1 MPPAPAPARPPVL
14 VHEEQEWPLADGE
27 HVIGRGEEAD
37 IRLPARGLSRR
48 HARVTV
54 RHGRATIEDLASKNG
69 TFCGDV
75 PVVGPT
81 PLRDGDVIHLGRRIR
96 LVFQQHGADGTE
108 TETPGAIGAALA
120 MSHAVS
126 RPEFRRS
133 GELWTAAFEGQA
145 VRLVEVKGF
154 ADLARLLARPG
165 VEVHCLELAD
175 RPAESAPADVLLD
188 ERARREIRARAAEL
202 QHEIDDADAA
212 HDLGR
217 AERARV
223 ELDRLVDTLTGAIGL
238 RGRARGL
245 GSPAERAR
253 TAVTWRIRSAIKKVT
268 AAHPRLGRHLDNA
281 VRTGHFCVYQ
291 PETPITWIL

>member
-1 MPPAPAPARPPVL
+1 MTPAPAPARPPVL
-14 VHEEQEWPLADGE
+14 VHDGQEWPLADGE
-27 HVIGRGEEAD
+27 HVIGRGDEAD
-37 IRLPARGLSRR
+37 VRLAARGLSRR
-48 HARVTV
+48 HARVVV
-54 RHGRATIEDLASKNG
+54 RHGRATLEDLASKNG
-69 TFCGDV
+69 TVCGDA
-75 PVVGPT
+75 PVTGPV
-81 PLRDGDVIHLGRRIR
+81 PLRDGDVIQLGRRVR

-108 TETPGAIGAALA
+108 TETPGAIGAARA
-120 MSHAVS
+120 A
-126 RPEFRRS
+126 FRKD
-133 GELWTAAFEGQA
+133 GELWTAAFEGQTA
-145 VRLVEVKGF
+145 RLVEVKGF

-175 RPAESAPADVLLD
+175 RPAESSPGDVVLD

-212 HDLGR
+212 HDLAR
-217 AERARV
+217 AEHARV
-223 ELDRLVDTLTGAIGL
+223 ELDRLVDTLTGALGL

-253 TAVTWRIRSAIKKVT
+253 SAVTWRIRSAMKKVA

-291 PETPITWIL
+291 PETAIDWIL

>member
-1 MPPAPAPARPPVL
+1 MNPAPALARPPVL
-14 VHEEQEWPLADGE
+14 IHEEQEWPLADGE
-27 HVIGRGEEAD
+27 HVIGRGDEAD
-37 IRLPARGLSRR
+37 VRLTARGLSRK

-75 PVVGPT
+75 PVTGPT
-81 PLRDGDVIHLGRRIR
+81 PLRDGDVIHLGRRVR

-108 TETPGAIGAALA
+108 TETPGAMGAARDA
-120 MSHAVS
+120 CRAV
-126 RPEFRRS
+126 FRKD
-133 GELWTAAFEGQA
+133 GELWTAAFEGQT

-165 VEVHCLELAD
+165 VEVHCLELAE
-175 RPAESAPADVLLD
+175 RPAEPAPADAVLD

-202 QHEIDDADAA
+202 QHEIDDADAS

-223 ELDRLVDTLTGAIGL
+223 ELDRLVDTLTGAMGL

-253 TAVTWRIRSAIKKVT
+253 SAVTWRIRSAIKKVT

-291 PETPITWIL
+291 PETPTAWIL

>member
-1 MPPAPAPARPPVL
+1 MPPAPALARPPVL

-37 IRLPARGLSRR
+37 IRLSARGLSRR

-75 PVVGPT
+75 PVIGPT
-81 PLRDGDVIHLGRRIR
+81 ALRDGDVIHLGRRVQ

-108 TETPGAIGAALA
+108 TETPGAIVAAGA
-120 MSHAVS
+120 VF
-126 RPEFRRS
+126 RPEFRKD
-133 GELWTAAFEGQA
+133 GELWTAAFEGQT
-145 VRLVEVKGF
+145 VRLVDVKGF
-154 ADLARLLARPG
+154 AALARLLARPG

-175 RPAESAPADVLLD
+175 RPAESSPADVLLD

-245 GSPAERAR
+245 GSAAERAR
-253 TAVTWRIRSAIKKVT
+253 SAVTWRIRSAIKKIT

-291 PETPITWIL
+291 PETPTHWRL